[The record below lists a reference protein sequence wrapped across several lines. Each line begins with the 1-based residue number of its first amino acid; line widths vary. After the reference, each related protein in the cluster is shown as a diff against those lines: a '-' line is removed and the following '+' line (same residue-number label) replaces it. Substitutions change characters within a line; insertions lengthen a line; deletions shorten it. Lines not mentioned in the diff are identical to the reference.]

1 MSADVVINFVAGA
14 SKCVAILCMYGEAVT
29 GRIW

>member
-1 MSADVVINFVAGA
+1 MSADVVINFVTGA
-14 SKCVAILCMYGEAVT
+14 SRCVAILCLCGEAVT